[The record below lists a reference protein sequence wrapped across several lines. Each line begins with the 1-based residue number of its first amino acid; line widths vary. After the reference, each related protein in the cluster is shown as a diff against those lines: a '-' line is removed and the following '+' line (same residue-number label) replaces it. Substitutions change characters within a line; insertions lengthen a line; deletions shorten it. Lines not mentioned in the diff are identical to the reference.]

1 LTNATANVATDTAI
15 GTGEKN
21 TIAIIVAQGGIA
33 PSYAAGVARA
43 YKGGGFDDWFLP
55 SKEELNQMYL
65 KKGAINTTAVVNGGY
80 DFLNDEYWSST
91 QVSVLSE
98 YYARTQDFLEGARKV
113 RDKNL
118 DHRVR
123 AVRAF

>member
-1 LTNATANVATDTAI
+1 MATDTAI